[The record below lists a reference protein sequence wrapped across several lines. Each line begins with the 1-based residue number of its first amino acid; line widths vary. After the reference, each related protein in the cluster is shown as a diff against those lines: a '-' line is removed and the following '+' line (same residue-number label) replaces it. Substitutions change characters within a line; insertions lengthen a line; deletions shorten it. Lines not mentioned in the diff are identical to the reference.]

1 MVLSVSEVDDS
12 VLLALA
18 GRGTKAVLIEGPL
31 VLHHHTH
38 PFSSLVVASIQSET
52 LDQIMGMTT
61 RESSTIDLPFVIE
74 LQTTAVSVSAATAIN
89 VMALVPEGHP
99 ILRNELVIVSASLDG
114 YGSVGNLQLTDGTDL
129 AVGAAA
135 LLERARLLSGLQRWS
150 RTLDRSVLFI
160 LWSGTKLGH
169 VGAKTFFD
177 QPPWPV
183 DAIKSVLFLT
193 ADLKGIKPYRR
204 IVGYSGVD
212 FNVVTPMSPRRHSK
226 INNRRDFLSF
236 QDLTKDATELTRA
249 ALLFVREKSTWNRA
263 ASRRSVKR

>member
-1 MVLSVSEVDDS
+1 M
-12 VLLALA
+12 
-18 GRGTKAVLIEGPL
+18 
-31 VLHHHTH
+31 
-38 PFSSLVVASIQSET
+38 
-52 LDQIMGMTT
+52 
-61 RESSTIDLPFVIE
+61 
-74 LQTTAVSVSAATAIN
+74 
-89 VMALVPEGHP
+89 
-99 ILRNELVIVSASLDG
+99 
-114 YGSVGNLQLTDGTDL
+114 GNLQLTHGTDL

-150 RTLDRSVLFI
+150 RTLDQSVLFI

-204 IVGYSGVD
+204 IVGYSGID
-212 FNVVTPMSPRRHSK
+212 FNVVTPMNPRRNSK